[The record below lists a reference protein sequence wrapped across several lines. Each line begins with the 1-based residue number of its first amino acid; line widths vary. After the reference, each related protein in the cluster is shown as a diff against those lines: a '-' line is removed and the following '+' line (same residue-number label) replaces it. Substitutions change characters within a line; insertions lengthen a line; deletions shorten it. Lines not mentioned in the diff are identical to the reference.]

1 VRATVEVSIG
11 ESNTMRFVIVA
22 GIVLAAGA
30 VLGSGRAQAQ
40 HYGGGYAEVVR
51 CESRDYR
58 QHYCDIETRGGVDI
72 VNQLSDTACV
82 EGRTWG
88 WDRRGVWVSGGCRAE
103 FASGGRGGYSSGPVY
118 GGSPSVGAG
127 GGYAD
132 IVRCESRDFNQIYC
146 AAETR
151 RGVRLVNQLSSTA
164 CIEGQTWGADRRG
177 VWVRGGCRGE
187 FEIGRGGSGGGYGY
201 DGGRPGYGGGVPNS
215 IVCESRDNRYRHC
228 SINVRRDAELVRQ
241 LSDNHCVFNRSWGYD
256 RNGVW
261 VDRGCRGEFV
271 VR

>member
-1 VRATVEVSIG
+1 
-11 ESNTMRFVIVA
+11 MRFVIVT
-22 GIVLAAGA
+22 GIVLTGLLG
-30 VLGSGRAQAQ
+30 LGSGRAQAQ
-40 HYGGGYAEVVR
+40 YYDDYEEVVR

-58 QHYCDIETRGGVDI
+58 QYYCDIDTRGGVRI

-88 WDRRGVWVSGGCRAE
+88 WDRRGVWVSGGCRGE
-103 FASGGRGGYSSGPVY
+103 FAAAGRGGYGSGHGHGYDSGSTY
-118 GGSPSVGAG
+118 GDV
-127 GGYAD
+127 
-132 IVRCESRDFNQIYC
+132 IRCESRGYNQIYC
-146 AAETR
+146 NADTR

-187 FEIGRGGSGGGYGY
+187 FELGRGGDYGYG
-201 DGGRPGYGGGVPNS
+201 GPGFAPGRPGYGGHGQNTV
-215 IVCESRDNRYRHC
+215 VCESRDNRYRHC
-228 SINVRRDAELVRQ
+228 SIAVYRQAELIRQ

-261 VDRGCRGEFV
+261 VDRGCRGEFAIY
-271 VR
+271 

>member
-1 VRATVEVSIG
+1 
-11 ESNTMRFVIVA
+11 MRFVVVA
-22 GIVLAAGA
+22 GILLAGLAAF
-30 VLGSGRAQAQ
+30 GSERAEAQ
-40 HYGGGYAEVVR
+40 HYGEVVR

-88 WDRRGVWVSGGCRAE
+88 WDRRGVWVSGGCRGE
-103 FASGGRGGYSSGPVY
+103 FASRGGGGGRYD
-118 GGSPSVGAG
+118 G
-127 GGYAD
+127 GGYGGGYGQGAPSGGYGNV
-132 IVRCESRDFNQIYC
+132 IRCESRSYAQVYC
-146 AAETR
+146 NAETR

-164 CIEGQTWGADRRG
+164 CVEGQTWGADRRG

-187 FEIGRGGSGGGYGY
+187 FEIGAGGGGGGYGY
-201 DGGRPGYGGGVPNS
+201 DGGRPGYGGGGQNTV
-215 IVCESRDNRYRHC
+215 VCESRDNRYRHC
-228 SINVRRDAELVRQ
+228 SINVYREAELVRQ

-271 VR
+271 VY

>member
-1 VRATVEVSIG
+1 
-11 ESNTMRFVIVA
+11 
-22 GIVLAAGA
+22 
-30 VLGSGRAQAQ
+30 
-40 HYGGGYAEVVR
+40 VR

-58 QHYCDIETRGGVDI
+58 QVYCDIDTRGGVRI

-103 FASGGRGGYSSGPVY
+103 FELAGGRH
-118 GGSPSVGAG
+118 G
-127 GGYAD
+127 GGYD
-132 IVRCESRDFNQIYC
+132 QGGYGVGSGDLIRCESRGYNQIYC
-146 AAETR
+146 NADTR

-177 VWVRGGCRGE
+177 LWVRGGCRAE
-187 FEIGRGGSGGGYGY
+187 FELGRGGGGGLPI
-201 DGGRPGYGGGVPNS
+201 DRPGYGQAGS

-228 SINVRRDAELVRQ
+228 PANVYREAQLVRQ
-241 LSDNHCVFNRSWGYD
+241 LSDSDCTYNRSWGFD

-261 VDRGCRGEFV
+261 VDRGCRGEFAV
-271 VR
+271 Y